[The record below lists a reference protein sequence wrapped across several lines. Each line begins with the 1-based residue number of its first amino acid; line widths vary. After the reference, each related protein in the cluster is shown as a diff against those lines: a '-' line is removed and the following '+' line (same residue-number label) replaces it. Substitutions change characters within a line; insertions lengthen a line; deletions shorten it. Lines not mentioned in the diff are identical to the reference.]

1 MIFTRENIKDFYENN
16 KRMALEHF
24 DNDQDHQERAAQ
36 YALESKK
43 RGYITFKKL
52 DGGRRYYFIE
62 NGVSEEMEPLECFL
76 KGRTNT
82 PCLKTTKDKSL
93 SKS

>member
-1 MIFTRENIKDFYENN
+1 
-16 KRMALEHF
+16 MALEHF
-24 DNDQDHQERAAQ
+24 DNDQGHQERAAY
-36 YALESKK
+36 YALETQK

-76 KGRTNT
+76 KGRNNT
-82 PCLKTTKDKSL
+82 SCSKTTKGKSL
-93 SKS
+93 NKS

>member
-1 MIFTRENIKDFYENN
+1 MNYSREHLQDFFKNN
-16 KRMALEHF
+16 MKLAIEHF
-24 DNDQDHQERAAQ
+24 ENDQDHQERAAQ
-36 YALESKK
+36 YALETQK

-76 KGRTNT
+76 KGRNNT
-82 PCLKTTKDKSL
+82 SCLKTTKGKSL
-93 SKS
+93 SK